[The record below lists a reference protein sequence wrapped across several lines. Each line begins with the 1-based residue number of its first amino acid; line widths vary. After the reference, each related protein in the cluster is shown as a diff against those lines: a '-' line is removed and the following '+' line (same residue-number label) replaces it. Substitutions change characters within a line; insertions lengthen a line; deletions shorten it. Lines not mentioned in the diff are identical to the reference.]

1 MYRTPGRMFVPFK
14 ATSNMKQ
21 SIDTEARTKILSN
34 TNSATEG
41 PPMSKTIISGV
52 ANKTNITPLHNLN
65 VGFDVVGEELPDI
78 REMSHRDLLALEQK
92 NNMSDD
98 KKQKGKG
105 INLAGRGMGVVS
117 FCADKKQKGK
127 GMGVVSFCADKKQQ
141 GKGIHLA
148 GRGMYGRG
156 VDLPATFYNEI
167 LPALLSYLNIPAD
180 SKNIKRLMTVTK
192 RDYEKTQDTKRLIDM
207 VAEDYVKML
216 VGNEM
221 SGSGMNSLNN
231 KVKQALIK
239 SMEMKKI
246 TGAGIR
252 ETFNN
257 VIKTVRPYV
266 KPVAEVAKFAWRN
279 RAEIRDIASLIL

>member
-52 ANKTNITPLHNLN
+52 ANKTSITPLHNLN

-105 INLAGRGMGVVS
+105 INLAGRGKGMKVVQ
-117 FCADKKQKGK
+117 FCQKGE
-127 GMGVVSFCADKKQQ
+127 
-141 GKGIHLA
+141 GITLA

-156 VDLPATFYNEI
+156 ADLPATFYNEI
-167 LPALLSYLNIPAD
+167 LPALLELLNIPAD
-180 SKNIKRLMTVTK
+180 SKNIKRLLTITK

-216 VGNEM
+216 VGNNM
-221 SGSGMNSLNN
+221 MGAGSVSNLNN

-252 ETFNN
+252 ESFNN
-257 VIKTVRPYV
+257 VIKTVRPYI

-279 RAEIRDIASLIL
+279 RAEIRDIASLVL

>member
-21 SIDTEARTKILSN
+21 SIDTEARTKILTN

-41 PPMSKTIISGV
+41 PPMSKTIITGV
-52 ANKTNITPLHNLN
+52 ATKTSIIPLHNLT
-65 VGFDVVGEELPDI
+65 VGFDVVGEELTDI

-92 NNMSDD
+92 NNMDEPE

-105 INLAGRGMGVVS
+105 LQLAGRGKKGMKVIQ
-117 FCADKKQKGK
+117 FCQKG
-127 GMGVVSFCADKKQQ
+127 G
-141 GKGIHLA
+141 GISLA

-156 VDLPATFYNEI
+156 ADLPATFYNEI
-167 LPALLSYLNIPAD
+167 LPALLSHLNIPAD
-180 SKNIKRLMTVTK
+180 SKNIKRLMTITK

-216 VGNEM
+216 IGNNM
-221 SGSGMNSLNN
+221 IGAGTITNLNN
-231 KVKQALIK
+231 KVKQALMK
-239 SMEMKKI
+239 SMEMKKM

-257 VIKTVRPYV
+257 VIKTVRPYI

-279 RAEIRDIASLIL
+279 RDEIRDIASLML